1 MSNTGLCFNDVYM
14 YVYRIEQDK
23 KQTHTR
29 KQTHKEE
36 KERENGEKRNK
47 FSFCCIWS
55 FLSFFSLLNEQE
67 NECRLICD
75 IRVQQ
80 ISVLICLR
88 LCCCFVLCLIKFMT
102 SCFSMM
108 KDKIT
113 SWCFKKCSWT
123 WFDLLLCIFRSV
135 HSSIFKRYC

>member
-55 FLSFFSLLNEQE
+55 FFVFFFH
-67 NECRLICD
+67 C
-75 IRVQQ
+75 
-80 ISVLICLR
+80 
-88 LCCCFVLCLIKFMT
+88 
-102 SCFSMM
+102 
-108 KDKIT
+108 
-113 SWCFKKCSWT
+113 
-123 WFDLLLCIFRSV
+123 
-135 HSSIFKRYC
+135 